1 MNMTTEIR
9 EQVRHWIPL
18 EDVLPDHL
26 PAFVRSPAYFF
37 GVVSLSSLVILIISG
52 IVLAA
57 FGPQWWHD
65 NAIGHFV
72 NSLHFWCAEI
82 FFFSMTLHL
91 WTEFFKG
98 AWRHG
103 RRLTW
108 VSGMIIF
115 LAAIGTAFTGYLSM
129 TNFSAQWITA
139 QGKDALN
146 SIGIG
151 AFFNLLNFGQMYGF
165 HIIILPLL
173 VIVLVGMHL
182 LLVRI
187 RGIVRPYAAT
197 IGEERARD
205 LLWRGGRGKKRT
217 MSQATATTPRPQ
229 SSDQVSYYRGLRM
242 MPYDLIR
249 EGLIAL
255 VVVFVLVVAF
265 AGFLSSPDEPPLT
278 LQQYARQNPVGFVTT
293 AMKELTGTSI
303 IAGYGSPY
311 NQGTGSVQFI
321 GPVSLQQ
328 LAGVTIPI
336 DTAYIYVL
344 GPLAIAAQTEPQ
356 VAAALQTFTQAGAKQ
371 QAAWEDAYTTVL
383 GKATGSNGQ
392 VVVPQGNDGPLPTM
406 MNQLLASGTSG
417 ALDGLFL
424 YNGNFYQND
433 FTKPLLFLSEDAL
446 PTKAAQFNL
455 LGSQWGVMNETGN
468 YPGQAW
474 LWLYTFW
481 YQVPPYNT
489 SSNADAL
496 VLVTMGVLTA
506 ILVLFPF
513 LPYLNRLPYYLG
525 VHRQI
530 WREYYRDVRDAHD
543 TRGAQKIEG
552 ASPGPAT

>member
-1 MNMTTEIR
+1 MNMTTAIR
-9 EQVRHWIPL
+9 ERVRSRIPL

-37 GVVSLSSLVILIISG
+37 GVVCLSSLVILILSG
-52 IVLAA
+52 IILAA
-57 FGPQWWHD
+57 SGPQWWHD
-65 NAIGHFV
+65 NAFGHFV
-72 NSLHFWCAEI
+72 NSLHFWCAEL

-91 WTEFFKG
+91 WVAFFKG

-108 VSGMIIF
+108 VSGMLLF

-129 TNFSAQWITA
+129 TNFSAQWIAA

-165 HIIILPLL
+165 HIVILPLVL
-173 VIVLVGMHL
+173 IFLVGIHVL
-182 LLVRI
+182 QVRI

-197 IGEERARD
+197 IGEEQARET
-205 LLWRGGRGKKRT
+205 LWRGGRGEKGT
-217 MSQATATTPRPQ
+217 MSQATATTPRPR

-242 MPYDLIR
+242 IPYDLIR

-255 VVVFVLVVAF
+255 LVVFVLVVAF

-278 LQQYARQNPVGFVTT
+278 LQQYAQQNPVGFVTT
-293 AMKELTGTSI
+293 AMNELGGTSV
-303 IAGYGSPY
+303 IAQYGPPY
-311 NQGTGSVQFI
+311 NQGTGSVQYI

-328 LAGVTIPI
+328 VPGVTIPI
-336 DTAYIYVL
+336 DTAHVYVL
-344 GPLAIAAQTEPQ
+344 DPLAIAAQSDPQ
-356 VAAALQTFTQAGAKQ
+356 VAATLLTFTRAGAKQ
-371 QAAWEDAYTTVL
+371 QATWEGAYTTAL
-383 GKATGSNGQ
+383 GKVTETSGH
-392 VVVPQGNDGPLPTM
+392 VVVAKGNYGPLPTM
-406 MNQLLASGTSG
+406 MDHLLTLGTSG
-417 ALDGLFL
+417 ALDGLL
-424 YNGNFYQND
+424 LRSGGFYQND

-489 SSNADAL
+489 STNADAL
-496 VLVTMGVLTA
+496 VLLTMGVLTA

-513 LPYLNRLPYYLG
+513 LPYVNRLPYYLG
-525 VHRQI
+525 IHRLI
-530 WREYYRDVRDAHD
+530 WREYYRDVRHAHD
-543 TRGAQKIEG
+543 AQRIEG
-552 ASPGPAT
+552 ANPGPAT

>member
-1 MNMTTEIR
+1 MNITTEIR
-9 EQVRHWIPL
+9 ERVRRWMPL
-18 EDVLPDHL
+18 EDILPDHL

-37 GVVSLSSLVILIISG
+37 GVISLSSLVILILSG
-52 IVLAA
+52 IMLAA
-57 FGPQWWHD
+57 FGPQWWHN
-65 NAIGHFV
+65 NAVGHFV
-72 NSLHFWCAEI
+72 NSLHFWCAEV

-91 WTEFFKG
+91 WVAFCKG

-103 RRLTW
+103 RQLTW
-108 VSGMIIF
+108 VSGSIIF

-129 TNFSAQWITA
+129 TNFSAQWIAA

-151 AFFNLLNFGQMYGF
+151 SFFNLLNFGQMYGF
-165 HIIILPLL
+165 HIVLLPLL
-173 VIVLVGMHL
+173 LVLLIGIHL
-182 LLVRI
+182 LQVRI
-187 RGIVRPYAAT
+187 RGIVRPYAPT
-197 IGEERARD
+197 VEEERAREA
-205 LLWRGGRGKKRT
+205 LWSGRGRKK
-217 MSQATATTPRPQ
+217 SQTTPATPRPRP
-229 SSDQVSYYRGLRM
+229 SDQIRYYRGLRM

-278 LQQYARQNPVGFVTT
+278 LQQYAQQNPVGFVTT
-293 AMKELTGTSI
+293 AMAELSGTSV
-303 IAGYGSPY
+303 IAQYGPPY
-311 NQGTGSVQFI
+311 NQGSGSVQSI
-321 GPVSLQQ
+321 GPISLQQ

-336 DTAYIYVL
+336 DVAHAYVL
-344 GPLAIAAQTEPQ
+344 DPLTIAAQSDTQ
-356 VAAALQTFTQAGAKQ
+356 VEAALQTFTQAGVKQ
-371 QAAWEDAYTTVL
+371 QAAWEDTYTQAL
-383 GKATGSNGQ
+383 AKATVSNGH
-392 VVVPQGNDGPLPTM
+392 VVILQGDDGPLPVM
-406 MNQLLASGTSG
+406 MDHLLTLGSSG
-417 ALDGLFL
+417 ALDGLL
-424 YNGNFYQND
+424 LRSGGFYQND

-489 SSNADAL
+489 SPNADAL
-496 VLVTMGVLTA
+496 VLLTMGILTA

-513 LPYLNRLPYYLG
+513 LPYLNRLPYFLG
-525 VHRQI
+525 VHRLI
-530 WREYYRDVRDAHD
+530 WREYYHDVRAEHRSESTSSDPV
-543 TRGAQKIEG
+543 
-552 ASPGPAT
+552 S

>member
-1 MNMTTEIR
+1 MNITTAIR
-9 EQVRHWIPL
+9 ERVRHQIPL

-37 GVVSLSSLVILIISG
+37 GVVCLSSLVLLILTG
-52 IVLAA
+52 ILLAA

-65 NAIGHFV
+65 NAFGHFV
-72 NSLHFWCAEI
+72 NSLHFWCAEL

-91 WTEFFKG
+91 WVAFFKG

-103 RRLTW
+103 RSLTW
-108 VSGMIIF
+108 VSGMILF

-129 TNFSAQWITA
+129 TNFSAQWIAA
-139 QGKDALN
+139 QGKDAIN

-165 HIIILPLL
+165 HIVILPLIL
-173 VIVLVGMHL
+173 ILLVGIHVL
-182 LLVRI
+182 QVRI
-187 RGIVRPYAAT
+187 RGIVRPYAPT
-197 IGEERARD
+197 VEEERARET
-205 LLWRGGRGKKRT
+205 LWSGRGRT
-217 MSQATATTPRPQ
+217 KSQTTPVTPHP
-229 SSDQVSYYRGLRM
+229 SASDQVSYYRGLHM

-255 VVVFVLVVAF
+255 LVVFVLVVAF

-278 LQQYARQNPVGFVTT
+278 LQQYAQQNPVGFVTT
-293 AMKELTGTSI
+293 AMAELSGTGV
-303 IAGYGSPY
+303 IAQYGPPY
-311 NQGTGSVQFI
+311 NQGTGSVQYI

-328 LAGVTIPI
+328 LAGVTISI
-336 DTAYIYVL
+336 DTAHVYVL
-344 GPLAIAAQTEPQ
+344 DPLAVAAQSDPQ
-356 VAAALQTFTQAGAKQ
+356 VTSALQTFTQASAKQ
-371 QAAWEDAYTTVL
+371 QAAWEDAYTTAL
-383 GKATGSNGQ
+383 GKATENAGH
-392 VVVPQGNDGPLPTM
+392 VIVPQGDYGPLPTM
-406 MNQLLASGTSG
+406 MDHLLTLGSSG
-417 ALDGLFL
+417 ALDGLL
-424 YNGNFYQND
+424 QYNGNFYQND

-489 SSNADAL
+489 STNADAL
-496 VLVTMGVLTA
+496 VLVTMGILTA
-506 ILVLFPF
+506 LLVLFPF
-513 LPYLNRLPYYLG
+513 LPYVNRLPYYLG
-525 VHRQI
+525 IHRLI
-530 WREYYRDVRDAHD
+530 WREYYHDVRDARD
-543 TRGAQKIEG
+543 AQKVEG

>member
-1 MNMTTEIR
+1 MNITTTIR
-9 EQVRHWIPL
+9 ERVRHQIPL

-37 GVVSLSSLVILIISG
+37 GVVCLSSLVLLILTG
-52 IVLAA
+52 ILLAA

-72 NSLHFWCAEI
+72 NSLHFWCAEL

-91 WTEFFKG
+91 WVAFFKG

-103 RRLTW
+103 RSLTW
-108 VSGMIIF
+108 VSGMMLF
-115 LAAIGTAFTGYLSM
+115 LASIGTAFTGYLSM
-129 TNFSAQWITA
+129 TNFSAQWIAA

-165 HIIILPLL
+165 HIVILPLIL
-173 VIVLVGMHL
+173 ILLVGIHVL
-182 LLVRI
+182 QVRI
-187 RGIVRPYAAT
+187 RGIVRPYAPT
-197 IGEERARD
+197 VKEEHARET
-205 LLWRGGRGKKRT
+205 LWSGRGRT
-217 MSQATATTPRPQ
+217 RSQATPATPRP
-229 SSDQVSYYRGLRM
+229 SASDQVSYYRGLHM

-255 VVVFVLVVAF
+255 LVVFVLVVAF
-265 AGFLSSPDEPPLT
+265 ASFLSSPDEPPLT
-278 LQQYARQNPVGFVTT
+278 LQQYAQQNPVGFVTT
-293 AMKELTGTSI
+293 AMKELSGTGV
-303 IAGYGSPY
+303 IAGYGPPY
-311 NQGTGSVQFI
+311 NQGTGSVQYI

-328 LAGVTIPI
+328 IPGVTIPI
-336 DTAYIYVL
+336 DTAHVYVL
-344 GPLAIAAQTEPQ
+344 DPLAIAAQSDPQ
-356 VAAALQTFTQAGAKQ
+356 VTTLLQTFTQAGAKQ
-371 QAAWEDAYTTVL
+371 QTTWEDAYTTAL
-383 GKATGSNGQ
+383 GQATGTTGH
-392 VVVPQGNDGPLPTM
+392 VVVAKGDYGPLPAM
-406 MNQLLASGTSG
+406 MDHLLTLGTSG
-417 ALDGLFL
+417 ALDGLL
-424 YNGNFYQND
+424 LRSGGFYQND

-446 PTKAAQFNL
+446 PTKATQFNL
-455 LGSQWGVMNETGN
+455 LGNQWGVMNETGN

-489 SSNADAL
+489 STNADAL
-496 VLVTMGVLTA
+496 VLVTMGILTA

-513 LPYLNRLPYYLG
+513 LPYVNRLPYYLG
-525 VHRQI
+525 IHRLI
-530 WREYYRDVRDAHD
+530 WREYYRDVRDARD
-543 TRGAQKIEG
+543 VQKVEE